1 MNQNEVIKRIS
12 SIAGIVAVPT
22 FIASVY
28 GMNFEHM
35 PELDER
41 WGYAMA
47 LSLMALSVAGLVY
60 FFRRID
66 WL

>member
-1 MNQNEVIKRIS
+1 MIKKIS
-12 SIAGIVAVPT
+12 SVAGIIAVPT

-41 WGYAMA
+41 WGYPMA
-47 LSLMALSVAGLVY
+47 LGVMAVC
-60 FFRRID
+60 RRRPHLLLPAD
-66 WL
+66 RLALAA